1 MVGPI
6 YFDHN
11 ATTPVDPRVVEA
23 VVDALRANFGNAA
36 SRHETGGLA
45 HTAVQDARRSVAKL
59 IGADPEDVVFTSG
72 ATESNNLVLW
82 GSAARRGDR
91 WNLVTS
97 EIEHPSVLE
106 PAEAVAADGVVVRRA
121 RPDNSGVIDPMNVGS
136 LVDDETFLVSLM
148 LANNEVGTINPV
160 AAYAPL
166 AQEAGALLHCDA
178 TQAVGH
184 VPVDVAA
191 LGVDSMSL
199 SAHKFYGPKGI
210 GALYVRRRARQRIAP
225 RMLGGGHEHGL
236 RSGTLNA
243 PAIIGFGVA
252 ADIARREMNEV
263 ESRVAALRDLLLE
276 LLRRTVGDV
285 TVNGSLESRLPGNLS
300 VSFQG
305 VDAEALVVR
314 LKHVVAFSTGA
325 ACSSA
330 KVEPSHVL
338 MALAQDDDRAFSSVR
353 FGLGRSNTEEQV
365 RVVADAVGKEVL
377 FLRSMSQR
385 PAVRVPLRSR

>member
-11 ATTPVDPRVVEA
+11 ATTPPDPRVVEA
-23 VVDALRANFGNAA
+23 VIDALRANFGNAA

-45 HTAVQDARRSVAKL
+45 HAAVQDARRSVAKL
-59 IGADPEDVVFTSG
+59 IRADPEDVVFTSG

-91 WNLVTS
+91 RNLVTS
-97 EIEHPSVLE
+97 EIEHPSILE

-121 RPDNSGVIDPMNVGS
+121 RPDYSGVIDPTNVGS

-160 AAYAPL
+160 ATYAPL
-166 AQEAGALLHCDA
+166 AHAAGALLHCDA

-225 RMLGGGHEHGL
+225 RMLGGGHERGL

-252 ADIARREMNEV
+252 ADIARREMKEV

-276 LLRRTVGDV
+276 LLRRTAGDV

-300 VSFQG
+300 VSFPG

-338 MALAQDDDRAFSSVR
+338 MAMAQDDDRAFSSVR

-365 RVVADAVGKEVL
+365 RLVADAVGKEVL

-385 PAVRVPLRSR
+385 RH